1 MIFRKDRMRVNRV
14 VLIVLVVLAGSRVA
28 GAQTTSAPLARFVT
42 DLVAA
47 GARVDSVASIE
58 LGDFL
63 IAQQLGGVALQL
75 NQSLGFQMA
84 TFPFDMGL
92 STSKQGYDSVPT
104 NYGFGPPFSVRAG
117 GIGRGKASVS
127 FNYQNVSF
135 GWLDGIPLRD
145 NQFGFVLR
153 SPANTQANFGR
164 DVIHGTLNLRM
175 QQSVATFGLVYGVSD
190 RLDIGVG
197 VPMMHIE
204 MEGQLQARLFGPVY
218 SLPSRPPCVPTD
230 RFCNPNIPVD
240 AHFFDVYPSTPLQAD
255 GCKSTA
261 IDIEGVAHAPGPVAL
276 FDMVELASRTI
287 TRKCKASGI
296 GDIVGHIG
304 YRLSSS
310 DSGGLAVMV
319 DARLPTGDA
328 DNLLGS
334 GGTRVTGGVAW
345 QGRSGRFLPHAAAAY
360 TYGIGESSPLANEV
374 TSCVASNPTVPLAN
388 RATTCTSVR
397 PPTPLNLKLP
407 AEINLAGGTDIVF
420 YRRLTVGAD
429 LFVRRVTDLATF
441 QVNPTTA
448 PALQPG
454 DPQVPGNLL
463 QVKGFGATLMVA
475 VASAQVALTD
485 RTLIKTNMLIPMAG
499 KGDGLTA
506 RMSFGF
512 GLGVRY

>member
-1 MIFRKDRMRVNRV
+1 MRVNRV

-28 GAQTTSAPLARFVT
+28 GAQTTSAPLARFVS
-42 DLVAA
+42 DLIAS
-47 GARVDSVASIE
+47 GARMDSVAAVE
-58 LGDFL
+58 VGDFL
-63 IAQQLGGVALQL
+63 IAQQLGGLPSQL

-92 STSKQGYDSVPT
+92 STSKPGYDSVPT
-104 NYGFGPPFSVRAG
+104 NYGFGPSFSVRAG
-117 GIGRGKASVS
+117 GVGRGKVSVS

-145 NQFGFVLR
+145 SQLGFVLR
-153 SPANTQANFGR
+153 SPASTQANFGR
-164 DVIHGTLNLRM
+164 DVIHQSLALRM
-175 QQSVATFGLVYGVSD
+175 QQSVATFGIVYGASD

-197 VPMMHIE
+197 VPMMHVE
-204 MEGQLQARLFGPVY
+204 MEGQLQARVFGPVY

-230 RFCNPNIPVD
+230 RFCNPGIPVD
-240 AHFFDVYPSTPLQAD
+240 AHFFDVYPSSPPVQAD
-255 GCKSTA
+255 GCKSSA
-261 IDIEGVAHAPGPVAL
+261 IDIQGVDHAPGQVAL

-296 GDIVGHIG
+296 GDIVGHVG
-304 YRLSSS
+304 YRLT
-310 DSGGLAVMV
+310 DSETNGLAVTV

-345 QGRSGRFLPHAAAAY
+345 RGRSGRFLPHVAAGY
-360 TYGIGESSPLANEV
+360 TMGIGESSALANSV
-374 TSCVASNPTVPLAN
+374 TSCSSSNAVPPAT
-388 RATTCTSVR
+388 RVTTCTTNTS
-397 PPTPLNLKLP
+397 PTPLDLSLP
-407 AEINLAGGTDIVF
+407 AELNIAGGTDMVF

-429 LFVRRVTDLATF
+429 MFVRRVEKLTKF

-454 DPQVPGNLL
+454 DPAVPGNLL
-463 QVKGFGATLMVA
+463 QVKGTGAMLMVA

-485 RTLIKTNMLIPMAG
+485 RTLIKTNMLIPMGG
-499 KGDGLTA
+499 KGDGLST